1 MKGRRIGLPANLR
14 NLDDDSEQALAG
26 AVEAFKKAG
35 ATIVDVTL
43 PQSFF
48 QASYDWVPLCAVEA
62 AVAHAETYP
71 KHAGDYGPVLAGLL
85 DTGLKLSGLDLQRLL
100 LRRATLKGELDKL
113 LASVDLLLL
122 PVMERAVWSLEALAA
137 GGREVEAVAG
147 RLRGRQLRRA
157 VQQLRTS
164 LAPALYGEG
173 EQTLAAAA
181 VQALEQHRKL
191 LVCSDAAAGALLESR
206 LENLPGAEKVF
217 DFGAMSYA
225 NTALTARLSRK
236 LRKAPQAEPARTL
249 ARVQVMQKLTGAAL
263 TVGCVE
269 LPQSRLLLVGGK
281 KGCWLR
287 CLASD
292 ENPGLWLLDMLRRAA
307 CGLPQAGG
315 TNWQPYGRAVPDA
328 ALTPASLTAEQ
339 SASPRP
345 KRRRLGKALVVLLL
359 LALAALAAGWYYTG
373 GDLAAL
379 PQKLQ
384 SLGAESLP
392 HAGAKLV

>member
-1 MKGRRIGLPANLR
+1 MTKEEKCPAGCVLR
-14 NLDDDSEQALAG
+14 LFGAPEQTVQK
-26 AVEAFKKAG
+26 AVEA
-35 ATIVDVTL
+35 L
-43 PQSFF
+43 PDTWQGTVHCRSRG
-48 QASYDWVPLCAVEA
+48 
-62 AVAHAETYP
+62 AETLV
-71 KHAGDYGPVLAGLL
+71 A
-85 DTGLKLSGLDLQRLL
+85 LQSS
-100 LRRATLKGELDKL
+100 T
-113 LASVDLLLL
+113 
-122 PVMERAVWSLEALAA
+122 PQ
-137 GGREVEAVAG
+137 
-147 RLRGRQLRRA
+147 QLHRA

-191 LVCSDAAAGALLESR
+191 LVCSDAAAGMLLESR

-225 NTALTARLSRK
+225 NTALTTRLSRK

-249 ARVQVMQKLTGAAL
+249 ARVQVMQKLTGVAL
-263 TVGCVE
+263 AVGCVE

-287 CLASD
+287 CVAPD
-292 ENPGLWLLDMLRRAA
+292 ENPGLWLLDLLRRAA

-315 TNWQPYGRAVPDA
+315 TSWQPYGRAVPDA
-328 ALTPASLTAEQ
+328 VLTPAALA
-339 SASPRP
+339 AAPPAPPRP
-345 KRRRLGKALVVLLL
+345 KHHRLGKALAVLLL
-359 LALAALAAGWYYTG
+359 LALAGLAVGWYYTG

>member
-1 MKGRRIGLPANLR
+1 MTKEKNRPAGCVLR
-14 NLDDDSEQALAG
+14 LFGAPEQT
-26 AVEAFKKAG
+26 V
-35 ATIVDVTL
+35 
-43 PQSFF
+43 Q
-48 QASYDWVPLCAVEA
+48 
-62 AVAHAETYP
+62 
-71 KHAGDYGPVLAGLL
+71 
-85 DTGLKLSGLDLQRLL
+85 
-100 LRRATLKGELDKL
+100 
-113 LASVDLLLL
+113 
-122 PVMERAVWSLEALAA
+122 
-137 GGREVEAVAG
+137 EAVAALPDTWQG
-147 RLRGRQLRRA
+147 TVHCRSRGAETLVALQGGTPQQLRRA
-157 VQQLRTS
+157 VQLLRTS

-173 EQTLAAAA
+173 EQNLAAAA

-191 LVCSDAAAGALLESR
+191 LVCSDAAAGTLLETR

-225 NTALTARLSRK
+225 NAALNARLSRK

-249 ARVQVMQKLTGAAL
+249 ARVQAVQRLTGAVLVA
-263 TVGCVE
+263 GCAE

-287 CLASD
+287 CVPPD

-315 TNWQPYGRAVPDA
+315 TSWQPYGRPVQDA
-328 ALTPASLTAEQ
+328 ALTPAAL
-339 SASPRP
+339 SAAPPRP
-345 KRRRLGKALVVLLL
+345 KRHRLGRVLAVLFL
-359 LALAALAAGWYYTG
+359 LALAALAAGWCYTG

-392 HAGAKLV
+392 HAGARLV

>member
-1 MKGRRIGLPANLR
+1 MTKEEKCPAGCVLR
-14 NLDDDSEQALAG
+14 LFGTPEQT
-26 AVEAFKKAG
+26 VQK
-35 ATIVDVTL
+35 
-43 PQSFF
+43 
-48 QASYDWVPLCAVEA
+48 
-62 AVAHAETYP
+62 AVAALPDTWQGTVHCRSRGAETLV
-71 KHAGDYGPVLAGLL
+71 A
-85 DTGLKLSGLDLQRLL
+85 LQSS
-100 LRRATLKGELDKL
+100 T
-113 LASVDLLLL
+113 
-122 PVMERAVWSLEALAA
+122 PQ
-137 GGREVEAVAG
+137 
-147 RLRGRQLRRA
+147 QLHRA

-191 LVCSDAAAGALLESR
+191 LVCSDAAAGMLLESR
-206 LENLPGAEKVF
+206 LENLSGAEKVF

-225 NTALTARLSRK
+225 NAALTARISRK

-249 ARVQVMQKLTGAAL
+249 ARVQAMQRMTSAAL
-263 TVGCVE
+263 VAGCAE
-269 LPQSRLLLVGGK
+269 LPQSRLLLVGVK

-287 CLASD
+287 CTAMD

-328 ALTPASLTAEQ
+328 ALTPAALAAEQ

-345 KRRRLGKALVVLLL
+345 KHHRLGKALVVLLL

>member
-1 MKGRRIGLPANLR
+1 MTKEEKCPAGCVLR
-14 NLDDDSEQALAG
+14 LFGAPEQTVQK
-26 AVEAFKKAG
+26 AVEA
-35 ATIVDVTL
+35 L
-43 PQSFF
+43 PDTWQGTVHCRSRG
-48 QASYDWVPLCAVEA
+48 
-62 AVAHAETYP
+62 AETLV
-71 KHAGDYGPVLAGLL
+71 A
-85 DTGLKLSGLDLQRLL
+85 LQSS
-100 LRRATLKGELDKL
+100 T
-113 LASVDLLLL
+113 
-122 PVMERAVWSLEALAA
+122 PQ
-137 GGREVEAVAG
+137 
-147 RLRGRQLRRA
+147 QLHRA

-191 LVCSDAAAGALLESR
+191 LVCSDAAAGMLLESR
-206 LENLPGAEKVF
+206 LENLSGVEKVF

-225 NTALTARLSRK
+225 NTALTTRLSRK
-236 LRKAPQAEPARTL
+236 LRKSPQAEPARTL
-249 ARVQVMQKLTGAAL
+249 VRVQAMQKLTGAAL
-263 TVGCVE
+263 VAGCAE

-287 CLASD
+287 CVAPD
-292 ENPGLWLLDMLRRAA
+292 ENLGLWLLDLLRRAA

-315 TNWQPYGRAVPDA
+315 TSWQPYGRAVPDA
-328 ALTPASLTAEQ
+328 ALTPAALAAAPPAQ
-339 SASPRP
+339 LRP

>member
-1 MKGRRIGLPANLR
+1 MTKEEKCPAGCVLR
-14 NLDDDSEQALAG
+14 LFGAPEQTVQK
-26 AVEAFKKAG
+26 AVEA
-35 ATIVDVTL
+35 L
-43 PQSFF
+43 PDTWQGT
-48 QASYDWVPLCAVEA
+48 VHCRTRG
-62 AVAHAETYP
+62 AETLV
-71 KHAGDYGPVLAGLL
+71 A
-85 DTGLKLSGLDLQRLL
+85 LQSS
-100 LRRATLKGELDKL
+100 T
-113 LASVDLLLL
+113 
-122 PVMERAVWSLEALAA
+122 PQ
-137 GGREVEAVAG
+137 
-147 RLRGRQLRRA
+147 QLHRA
-157 VQQLRTS
+157 VQLLRTS

-181 VQALEQHRKL
+181 VQAMEQHRKL
-191 LVCSDAAAGALLESR
+191 LVCSDAAAGMLLESR

-249 ARVQVMQKLTGAAL
+249 ARVQVMQRMTSAAL
-263 TVGCVE
+263 VAGCAE

-292 ENPGLWLLDMLRRAA
+292 ENLGLWLLDLLRRAA

-328 ALTPASLTAEQ
+328 ALTPAALA
-339 SASPRP
+339 AVPPAPPRP
-345 KRRRLGKALVVLLL
+345 KRHRLGKALVVLLL

-392 HAGAKLV
+392 HAGARLV

>member
-1 MKGRRIGLPANLR
+1 MLR
-14 NLDDDSEQALAG
+14 LFG
-26 AVEAFKKAG
+26 AQSTAVGKTVENFP
-35 ATIVDVTL
+35 
-43 PQSFF
+43 PQ
-48 QASYDWVPLCAVEA
+48 WRA
-62 AVAHAETYP
+62 AAQWKSRGAETLV
-71 KHAGDYGPVLAGLL
+71 A
-85 DTGLKLSGLDLQRLL
+85 LQSS
-100 LRRATLKGELDKL
+100 T
-113 LASVDLLLL
+113 
-122 PVMERAVWSLEALAA
+122 PQ
-137 GGREVEAVAG
+137 
-147 RLRGRQLRRA
+147 QLQRA
-157 VQQLRTS
+157 VQLLRTS

-191 LVCSDAAAGALLESR
+191 LVCSDTAAGALLETR

-225 NTALTARLSRK
+225 DAALTARLSRK

-249 ARVQVMQKLTGAAL
+249 ARVQAMQRMTGAAL
-263 TVGCVE
+263 AVGCVE

-287 CLASD
+287 CVAPD
-292 ENPGLWLLDMLRRAA
+292 ENLGLWLLDMLRRAA

-328 ALTPASLTAEQ
+328 ALTSAALTAEQ

-345 KRRRLGKALVVLLL
+345 KRRRLGKALAVLLL
-359 LALAALAAGWYYTG
+359 LALAGLAAGWYYTG

>member
-1 MKGRRIGLPANLR
+1 MTKEEKCPAGCVLR
-14 NLDDDSEQALAG
+14 LFGAPEQTVQK
-26 AVEAFKKAG
+26 AVEA
-35 ATIVDVTL
+35 L
-43 PQSFF
+43 PDTWQGTVHCRSRG
-48 QASYDWVPLCAVEA
+48 
-62 AVAHAETYP
+62 AETLV
-71 KHAGDYGPVLAGLL
+71 A
-85 DTGLKLSGLDLQRLL
+85 LQSS
-100 LRRATLKGELDKL
+100 T
-113 LASVDLLLL
+113 
-122 PVMERAVWSLEALAA
+122 PQ
-137 GGREVEAVAG
+137 
-147 RLRGRQLRRA
+147 QLHRA

-191 LVCSDAAAGALLESR
+191 LVCSDAAAGMLLESR
-206 LENLPGAEKVF
+206 LENLSGAEKVF

-249 ARVQVMQKLTGAAL
+249 ARVQAMQRMTSAAL
-263 TVGCVE
+263 VAGCAE

-292 ENPGLWLLDMLRRAA
+292 ENLGLWLLDMLRRAA

-328 ALTPASLTAEQ
+328 ALTPAALAAEQ

-345 KRRRLGKALVVLLL
+345 KHHRLGKALVVLLL

>member
-1 MKGRRIGLPANLR
+1 MTNKEERPAGCVLR
-14 NLDDDSEQALAG
+14 LFGAPEQTVQK
-26 AVEAFKKAG
+26 AVEA
-35 ATIVDVTL
+35 L
-43 PQSFF
+43 PDTWQGT
-48 QASYDWVPLCAVEA
+48 VHCRTRG
-62 AVAHAETYP
+62 AETLV
-71 KHAGDYGPVLAGLL
+71 A
-85 DTGLKLSGLDLQRLL
+85 LQSST
-100 LRRATLKGELDKL
+100 AQELH
-113 LASVDLLLL
+113 
-122 PVMERAVWSLEALAA
+122 
-137 GGREVEAVAG
+137 
-147 RLRGRQLRRA
+147 RA
-157 VQQLRTS
+157 VQLLRTS

-173 EQTLAAAA
+173 ERTLAAAA

-191 LVCSDAAAGALLESR
+191 LVCSDTAAGALLETR

-263 TVGCVE
+263 VAGCAE

-315 TNWQPYGRAVPDA
+315 TSWQPYGRTVPDA
-328 ALTPASLTAEQ
+328 AMTPVALA
-339 SASPRP
+339 AVPPAPLRP
-345 KRRRLGKALVVLLL
+345 KHHRLGKALAVLLL
-359 LALAALAAGWYYTG
+359 LALAGLAAGWYYTG

-392 HAGAKLV
+392 HAGARLV

>member
-1 MKGRRIGLPANLR
+1 MRKRWWRC
-14 NLDDDSEQALAG
+14 
-26 AVEAFKKAG
+26 KA
-35 ATIVDVTL
+35 AP
-43 PQSFF
+43 PQ
-48 QASYDWVPLCAVEA
+48 
-62 AVAHAETYP
+62 
-71 KHAGDYGPVLAGLL
+71 
-85 DTGLKLSGLDLQRLL
+85 
-100 LRRATLKGELDKL
+100 
-113 LASVDLLLL
+113 
-122 PVMERAVWSLEALAA
+122 
-137 GGREVEAVAG
+137 
-147 RLRGRQLRRA
+147 QLHRA
-157 VQQLRTS
+157 VQLLRTS

-191 LVCSDAAAGALLESR
+191 LVCSDAAAGALLETR

-225 NTALTARLSRK
+225 NAALTARLSRK

-249 ARVQVMQKLTGAAL
+249 AQVQAMQKLTGAAL
-263 TVGCVE
+263 AVGCVE

-287 CLASD
+287 CVSPD
-292 ENPGLWLLDMLRRAA
+292 ENPGLWLLDLLRRAA
-307 CGLPQAGG
+307 SGLPQAGG
-315 TNWQPYGRAVPDA
+315 TCWQSYGRTVPDT
-328 ALTPASLTAEQ
+328 ALTPAVLAAVPPT
-339 SASPRP
+339 PPNP
-345 KRRRLGKALVVLLL
+345 KRHRLGKALVVLLL

>member
-1 MKGRRIGLPANLR
+1 MTKEENRPAGCVLR
-14 NLDDDSEQALAG
+14 LFGAPEQT
-26 AVEAFKKAG
+26 VQK
-35 ATIVDVTL
+35 
-43 PQSFF
+43 
-48 QASYDWVPLCAVEA
+48 
-62 AVAHAETYP
+62 AVAALPDSWQGTVHCRTRGAETLV
-71 KHAGDYGPVLAGLL
+71 A
-85 DTGLKLSGLDLQRLL
+85 LQSST
-100 LRRATLKGELDKL
+100 AQ
-113 LASVDLLLL
+113 
-122 PVMERAVWSLEALAA
+122 
-137 GGREVEAVAG
+137 
-147 RLRGRQLRRA
+147 QLHRA
-157 VQQLRTS
+157 VQLLRTS

-191 LVCSDAAAGALLESR
+191 LVCSDAAAGALLETR

-225 NTALTARLSRK
+225 NAARNARLSRK

-249 ARVQVMQKLTGAAL
+249 ARVQAIQRMTGAAL
-263 TVGCVE
+263 AVGCVE
-269 LPQSRLLLVGGK
+269 LPHSRLLLVGGK

-287 CLASD
+287 CVSPD
-292 ENPGLWLLDMLRRAA
+292 ENPGLWLLDMVRRAV

-315 TNWQPYGRAVPDA
+315 TSWQPYGKAVPDTALMPA
-328 ALTPASLTAEQ
+328 ALTAAP
-339 SASPRP
+339 PVPPCP
-345 KRRRLGKALVVLLL
+345 KRRRLGKVLGLLLL

-392 HAGAKLV
+392 HAGARLI

>member
-1 MKGRRIGLPANLR
+1 MR
-14 NLDDDSEQALAG
+14 S
-26 AVEAFKKAG
+26 
-35 ATIVDVTL
+35 
-43 PQSFF
+43 
-48 QASYDWVPLCAVEA
+48 C
-62 AVAHAETYP
+62 
-71 KHAGDYGPVLAGLL
+71 
-85 DTGLKLSGLDLQRLL
+85 
-100 LRRATLKGELDKL
+100 
-113 LASVDLLLL
+113 
-122 PVMERAVWSLEALAA
+122 LAA
-137 GGREVEAVAG
+137 
-147 RLRGRQLRRA
+147 
-157 VQQLRTS
+157 
-164 LAPALYGEG
+164 ALFGDG

-181 VQALEQHRKL
+181 VLALKQHRKL
-191 LVCSDAAAGALLESR
+191 LVCSDAAAGALLETR

-225 NTALTARLSRK
+225 NAALTARLSRK

-249 ARVQVMQKLTGAAL
+249 ARVQAMQRLTGAAL
-263 TVGCVE
+263 VAGCAE

-287 CLASD
+287 CVAPD

-315 TNWQPYGRAVPDA
+315 TRWQPYGRAVPDA
-328 ALTPASLTAEQ
+328 ALTPAALAAATPAP
-339 SASPRP
+339 PRP
-345 KRRRLGKALVVLLL
+345 KHHRLCKALVVLLL

-392 HAGAKLV
+392 HAGARLV

>member
-1 MKGRRIGLPANLR
+1 MTKEEKCPAGCVLR
-14 NLDDDSEQALAG
+14 LFGAPEQTVQK
-26 AVEAFKKAG
+26 AVEA
-35 ATIVDVTL
+35 L
-43 PQSFF
+43 PDTWQGTVHCRSRG
-48 QASYDWVPLCAVEA
+48 
-62 AVAHAETYP
+62 AETLV
-71 KHAGDYGPVLAGLL
+71 A
-85 DTGLKLSGLDLQRLL
+85 LQSS
-100 LRRATLKGELDKL
+100 T
-113 LASVDLLLL
+113 
-122 PVMERAVWSLEALAA
+122 PQ
-137 GGREVEAVAG
+137 
-147 RLRGRQLRRA
+147 QLHRA

-191 LVCSDAAAGALLESR
+191 LVCSDAAAGMLLESR
-206 LENLPGAEKVF
+206 LENLSGAEKVF

-225 NTALTARLSRK
+225 NAALTARLSRK
-236 LRKAPQAEPARTL
+236 LRKSPQAEPARTL
-249 ARVQVMQKLTGAAL
+249 ARVQAMQRMTSAAL
-263 TVGCVE
+263 VAGCVE
-269 LPQSRLLLVGGK
+269 LPQSHLLLVGGK

-292 ENPGLWLLDMLRRAA
+292 ENPGLWLLDLLRRAA

-328 ALTPASLTAEQ
+328 ALTPASLA
-339 SASPRP
+339 AAPPAPPRP
-345 KRRRLGKALVVLLL
+345 KHHRLGKALAVLLL

>member
-1 MKGRRIGLPANLR
+1 MTKEEKCPAGCVLR
-14 NLDDDSEQALAG
+14 LFGAPEQTG
-26 AVEAFKKAG
+26 QKFVEA
-35 ATIVDVTL
+35 L
-43 PQSFF
+43 PDTWQGTVHCRSRG
-48 QASYDWVPLCAVEA
+48 
-62 AVAHAETYP
+62 AETLV
-71 KHAGDYGPVLAGLL
+71 A
-85 DTGLKLSGLDLQRLL
+85 LQSS
-100 LRRATLKGELDKL
+100 T
-113 LASVDLLLL
+113 
-122 PVMERAVWSLEALAA
+122 PQ
-137 GGREVEAVAG
+137 
-147 RLRGRQLRRA
+147 QLHRA

-191 LVCSDAAAGALLESR
+191 LVCSDAAAGMLLESR
-206 LENLPGAEKVF
+206 LENLSGAEKVF

-249 ARVQVMQKLTGAAL
+249 ARVQAMQRMTSAAL
-263 TVGCVE
+263 VAGCAE

-287 CLASD
+287 CVPPD
-292 ENPGLWLLDMLRRAA
+292 ENLGLWLLDMLRRAA

-328 ALTPASLTAEQ
+328 ALTPAALAAEQ

-345 KRRRLGKALVVLLL
+345 KHHRLGKALVVLLL

>member
-1 MKGRRIGLPANLR
+1 MTKEEKCPAGCVLR
-14 NLDDDSEQALAG
+14 LFGAPEQTVQK
-26 AVEAFKKAG
+26 AVEA
-35 ATIVDVTL
+35 L
-43 PQSFF
+43 PDTWQGT
-48 QASYDWVPLCAVEA
+48 VHCRNRG
-62 AVAHAETYP
+62 AETLV
-71 KHAGDYGPVLAGLL
+71 A
-85 DTGLKLSGLDLQRLL
+85 LQSS
-100 LRRATLKGELDKL
+100 T
-113 LASVDLLLL
+113 
-122 PVMERAVWSLEALAA
+122 PQ
-137 GGREVEAVAG
+137 
-147 RLRGRQLRRA
+147 QLHRA

-191 LVCSDAAAGALLESR
+191 LVCSDAAAGMLLESR
-206 LENLPGAEKVF
+206 LENLSGAEKVF

-249 ARVQVMQKLTGAAL
+249 ARVQAMQRMTSAAL
-263 TVGCVE
+263 VAGCAE

-292 ENPGLWLLDMLRRAA
+292 ENPGLWLLDLLRRAA

-328 ALTPASLTAEQ
+328 ALTPAVLAAAPPTT
-339 SASPRP
+339 PNP
-345 KRRRLGKALVVLLL
+345 KRHRLGKALVVLLL